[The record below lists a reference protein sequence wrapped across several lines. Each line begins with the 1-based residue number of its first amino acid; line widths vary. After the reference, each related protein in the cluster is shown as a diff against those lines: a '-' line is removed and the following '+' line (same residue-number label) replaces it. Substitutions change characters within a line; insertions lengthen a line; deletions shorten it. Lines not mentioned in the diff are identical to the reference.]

1 MEMVMVINYYPIGN
15 YNDETFTIKR
25 VLGALNK
32 LNPTFSLPFIHFSQK
47 DNGISEYNLVELITI
62 FMMMPKRKTMTQR
75 LIE

>member
-1 MEMVMVINYYPIGN
+1 MVINYYPSGIVN
-15 YNDETFTIKR
+15 HNDETFTIKR
-25 VLGALNK
+25 VLRALNK

-62 FMMMPKRKTMTQR
+62 FMMMPKRKTMAQR